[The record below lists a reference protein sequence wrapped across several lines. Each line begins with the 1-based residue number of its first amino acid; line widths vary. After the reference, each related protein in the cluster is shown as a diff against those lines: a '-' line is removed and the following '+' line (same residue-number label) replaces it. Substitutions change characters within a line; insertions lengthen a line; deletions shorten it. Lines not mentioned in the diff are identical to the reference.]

1 MNTAFLRCP
10 QYVGMR
16 DQRRIVVT
24 FFPRNFSCYP
34 LREVDFL
41 LLIAELH
48 LGNAEPCVR
57 PVKDIDLP
65 QMPRVRDPAA
75 RFLYKRRIAER
86 E

>member
-10 QYVGMR
+10 QRIGVR

-24 FFPRNFSCYP
+24 FFTRNFSCYP

-57 PVKDIDLP
+57 PVKDVDLP
-65 QMPRVRDPAA
+65 QMSRVRESLP
-75 RFLYKRRIAER
+75 RFFDKRRIAER